1 MTAFIS
7 RLTLLVILFLTG
19 VPVKA
24 ENPVLYPVRADTVQ
38 NNIAT
43 QPLAS
48 NASMPWK
55 LLPGE
60 NIRNIAR
67 LMFPQDSI
75 TQEKFIRTVILIN
88 PQLFPGGAYRSL
100 AADTL
105 VYIPDLRTVHAA
117 SAATVNKRQKIRPNN
132 VPSGEYQ
139 EAAVEMIASN
149 ESNPLLL
156 QFMTQLEQIAD
167 IEIRELALL
176 TQHTDSL
183 ASQIASLQSMH
194 TLKTQQSMPHVD
206 HSSDVLQ
213 EVSINH
219 ENLQNPV
226 PSVQPSDDSWENQFT
241 FDAVFILGILLT
253 VLIIILI
260 LRNYNT
266 IQEKLTRR
274 RNSMLLSKVN
284 ITPQNE
290 TSFMNHYPPGI
301 VTTENSLDPSS
312 EMVSQARLIIKQ
324 GDSVAAIQFLQQ
336 QLAIN
341 KFDISGWLLLFELLY
356 SLNNKPDFKKN
367 ARRFKRLGIFPDIW
381 TQIQSLGHRLEPS
394 EPLYFDE
401 QKRKEVFFSDAV
413 RSE

>member
-24 ENPVLYPVRADTVQ
+24 ENPVLYPVLADTVQ
-38 NNIAT
+38 NDIAT

-48 NASMPWK
+48 NTSMPWK

-60 NIRNIAR
+60 NIRKIAR

-88 PQLFPGGAYRSL
+88 PQLFPGGIYRQL

-105 VYIPDLRTVHAA
+105 VYIPDLRAIHATSASTVK
-117 SAATVNKRQKIRPNN
+117 KRQKIQPNN
-132 VPSGEYQ
+132 VPSTEHQ
-139 EAAVEMIASN
+139 KAAVEMIASN

-167 IEIRELALL
+167 KEIRELALL

-194 TLKTQQSMPHVD
+194 TLKNSQSVQHAD
-206 HSSDVLQ
+206 HSNDALQ
-213 EVSINH
+213 EISTNH
-219 ENLQNPV
+219 ENLQNPIH
-226 PSVQPSDDSWENQFT
+226 SAQPSDESWENQFA
-241 FDAVFILGILLT
+241 FDTVFIVGIILT
-253 VLIIILI
+253 VLVIILI
-260 LRNYNT
+260 LRNYST

-284 ITPQNE
+284 IAHENE
-290 TSFMNHYPPGI
+290 TSFMNHYQPGI
-301 VTTENSLDPSS
+301 ATTENSLNPSS
-312 EMVSQARLIIKQ
+312 EMTSQARLMIKQ

-341 KFDISGWLLLFELLY
+341 TFDISGWLLLFELLY

-381 TQIQSLGHRLEPS
+381 TQIQNLGHRLEPN

-413 RSE
+413 SSE